1 MKNKI
6 ELKKMCI
13 TSCIVIIIFLI
24 TFSILIYKQYKT
36 YTYNFNQKI
45 AGIIDNVLEKYP
57 DIEKREIVEILNSSD
72 KTNNEIL
79 REYGIELDK
88 DSVILENNTDFQ
100 KFIIIDVSTLIVFI
114 LILSIIVFKYNHSES
129 KKINEITKYIEEI
142 NRGNYKLNIEENTED
157 ELSILKNELYKIT
170 IKLKEVAENSQK
182 DKTTLKDSLSDISH
196 QIKTPITSI
205 LIMLDNILSDENMP
219 EDIKKDFIKDIK
231 REIVNIKFLVES
243 ILKLSKI
250 DSNSIKFIKKEVFI
264 KDIINDFTEKSIKC
278 ITVDFQ
284 RVWQISC
291 TEEMRKLLEKAKVEF
306 EKAGFRSRFWAYR
319 PFRYKCCYADS
330 INHYVVNYDGRIFK
344 CTARDYG
351 EELTLGHLLKS
362 GEIDWNDGILS
373 KMFVKA
379 TFENERCEN
388 CRVLPLCMGP
398 CIQKNYDALINCKQL
413 TCVYDNVEYSLSS
426 FVIEMAKQRN
436 LI

>member
-45 AGIIDNVLEKYP
+45 VGIIDNVLEKYP

-100 KFIIIDVSTLIVFI
+100 KFIIIDISTFILFI
-114 LILSIIVFKYNHSES
+114 LILSIIFFKYNHSES

-170 IKLKEVAENSQK
+170 IMLKEVAENSQK

-231 REIVNIKFLVES
+231 RKIINIKFLVES

-264 KDIINDFTEKSIKC
+264 KDIINEAVKNVSMLSELKNIEIIVSGDDSIKTICDLKWQVEAITNILKNCIEHSYENRKIYIKYNQNNMYTELKIEDNGTGIDAKDLPHIFERFYKGKNSSSDSVGIGLALSKSI
-278 ITVDFQ
+278 IESNNGYIQVD
-284 RVWQISC
+284 S
-291 TEEMRKLLEKAKVEF
+291 KLNKGTTFIIK
-306 EKAGFRSRFWAYR
+306 Y
-319 PFRYKCCYADS
+319 
-330 INHYVVNYDGRIFK
+330 
-344 CTARDYG
+344 
-351 EELTLGHLLKS
+351 LK
-362 GEIDWNDGILS
+362 
-373 KMFVKA
+373 
-379 TFENERCEN
+379 
-388 CRVLPLCMGP
+388 
-398 CIQKNYDALINCKQL
+398 
-413 TCVYDNVEYSLSS
+413 
-426 FVIEMAKQRN
+426 
-436 LI
+436 

>member
-170 IKLKEVAENSQK
+170 IMLKEVAENSQK

-264 KDIINDFTEKSIKC
+264 KDIINEAVKNVSMLSELKNIEIIVLGDDSIKTICDLKWQVEAITNILKNCIEHSYENRKIYINYNQNNMYTELKIEDNGTGIDAKDLPHIFERFYKGKNSSSDSVGIGLALSKSI
-278 ITVDFQ
+278 IESNNGYIQVD
-284 RVWQISC
+284 SELNKG
-291 TEEMRKLLEKAKVEF
+291 T
-306 EKAGFRSRFWAYR
+306 
-319 PFRYKCCYADS
+319 
-330 INHYVVNYDGRIFK
+330 IFIIK
-344 CTARDYG
+344 Y
-351 EELTLGHLLKS
+351 LK
-362 GEIDWNDGILS
+362 
-373 KMFVKA
+373 
-379 TFENERCEN
+379 
-388 CRVLPLCMGP
+388 
-398 CIQKNYDALINCKQL
+398 
-413 TCVYDNVEYSLSS
+413 
-426 FVIEMAKQRN
+426 
-436 LI
+436 

>member
-264 KDIINDFTEKSIKC
+264 KDIINETVKNVSMLSELKNIEIIVLGDDSIKTICDLKWQVEAITNILKNCIEHSYENKKIYINYNQNNMYTELKIEDNGTGIDAKDLPHIFERFYKGKNSSSDSVGIGLALSKSI
-278 ITVDFQ
+278 IESNNGYIQVD
-284 RVWQISC
+284 S
-291 TEEMRKLLEKAKVEF
+291 KLNKGTTFIIK
-306 EKAGFRSRFWAYR
+306 Y
-319 PFRYKCCYADS
+319 
-330 INHYVVNYDGRIFK
+330 
-344 CTARDYG
+344 
-351 EELTLGHLLKS
+351 LK
-362 GEIDWNDGILS
+362 
-373 KMFVKA
+373 
-379 TFENERCEN
+379 
-388 CRVLPLCMGP
+388 
-398 CIQKNYDALINCKQL
+398 
-413 TCVYDNVEYSLSS
+413 
-426 FVIEMAKQRN
+426 
-436 LI
+436 

>member
-6 ELKKMCI
+6 ELKKMCL

-231 REIVNIKFLVES
+231 REIVNIKFLVKS

-264 KDIINDFTEKSIKC
+264 KDIINEAVKNVSMLSELKNIEIIVLGDDSIKTICDLKWQVEAITNILKNCIEHSYENRKIYINYNQNNMYTELKIEDNGTGIDAKDLPHIFERFYKGKNSSSDSVGIGLALSKSI
-278 ITVDFQ
+278 IESNNGYIQVD
-284 RVWQISC
+284 S
-291 TEEMRKLLEKAKVEF
+291 KLNKGTTFIIK
-306 EKAGFRSRFWAYR
+306 Y
-319 PFRYKCCYADS
+319 
-330 INHYVVNYDGRIFK
+330 
-344 CTARDYG
+344 
-351 EELTLGHLLKS
+351 LK
-362 GEIDWNDGILS
+362 
-373 KMFVKA
+373 
-379 TFENERCEN
+379 
-388 CRVLPLCMGP
+388 
-398 CIQKNYDALINCKQL
+398 
-413 TCVYDNVEYSLSS
+413 
-426 FVIEMAKQRN
+426 
-436 LI
+436 

>member
-24 TFSILIYKQYKT
+24 TFSILIYKQYKI

-100 KFIIIDVSTLIVFI
+100 KFIIIDINTLILFI
-114 LILSIIVFKYNHSES
+114 LILSIIFFKYNHSES

-170 IKLKEVAENSQK
+170 IMLKEVAENSQK

-264 KDIINDFTEKSIKC
+264 KDIINEAVKNVSMLSELKNIEIIVSGDDSIKTICDLKWQVEAITNILKNCIEHSYENRKIYINYNQNNMYTELKIEDNGTGIDAKDLPHIFERFYKGKNSSSDSVGIGLALSKSI
-278 ITVDFQ
+278 IESNNGYIQVD
-284 RVWQISC
+284 S
-291 TEEMRKLLEKAKVEF
+291 KLNKGTTFIIK
-306 EKAGFRSRFWAYR
+306 Y
-319 PFRYKCCYADS
+319 
-330 INHYVVNYDGRIFK
+330 
-344 CTARDYG
+344 
-351 EELTLGHLLKS
+351 LK
-362 GEIDWNDGILS
+362 
-373 KMFVKA
+373 
-379 TFENERCEN
+379 
-388 CRVLPLCMGP
+388 
-398 CIQKNYDALINCKQL
+398 
-413 TCVYDNVEYSLSS
+413 
-426 FVIEMAKQRN
+426 
-436 LI
+436 

>member
-45 AGIIDNVLEKYP
+45 AGIIDDVLEKYP

-79 REYGIELDK
+79 REYAIELDK

-100 KFIIIDVSTLIVFI
+100 KFIIIDINTLILFI
-114 LILSIIVFKYNHSES
+114 LILSIIFFEYNHSES

-170 IKLKEVAENSQK
+170 IMLKEVAENSQK

-231 REIVNIKFLVES
+231 REIINIKFLVES

-264 KDIINDFTEKSIKC
+264 KDIINEAVKNVSMLSELKNIEIIVSGDDSIKTICDLKWQVEAITNILKNCIEHSYENRKIYINYNQNNMYTELKIEDNGTGIDAKDLPHIFERFYKGKNSSSDSVGIGLALSKSI
-278 ITVDFQ
+278 IESNNGYIQVD
-284 RVWQISC
+284 S
-291 TEEMRKLLEKAKVEF
+291 KLNKGTTFIIK
-306 EKAGFRSRFWAYR
+306 Y
-319 PFRYKCCYADS
+319 
-330 INHYVVNYDGRIFK
+330 
-344 CTARDYG
+344 
-351 EELTLGHLLKS
+351 LK
-362 GEIDWNDGILS
+362 
-373 KMFVKA
+373 
-379 TFENERCEN
+379 
-388 CRVLPLCMGP
+388 
-398 CIQKNYDALINCKQL
+398 
-413 TCVYDNVEYSLSS
+413 
-426 FVIEMAKQRN
+426 
-436 LI
+436 

>member
-170 IKLKEVAENSQK
+170 IMLKEVAENSQK

-231 REIVNIKFLVES
+231 REIINIKFLVES

-264 KDIINDFTEKSIKC
+264 KDIINEAVKNVSMLSELKNIEIIVLGDDSIKTICDLKWQVEAITNILKNCIEHSYENKKIYINYNQNNMYTELKIEDNGTGIDAKDLPHIFERFYKGKNSSSDSVGIGLALSKSI
-278 ITVDFQ
+278 IESNNGYIQVD
-284 RVWQISC
+284 SELNKG
-291 TEEMRKLLEKAKVEF
+291 T
-306 EKAGFRSRFWAYR
+306 
-319 PFRYKCCYADS
+319 
-330 INHYVVNYDGRIFK
+330 IFIIK
-344 CTARDYG
+344 Y
-351 EELTLGHLLKS
+351 LK
-362 GEIDWNDGILS
+362 
-373 KMFVKA
+373 
-379 TFENERCEN
+379 
-388 CRVLPLCMGP
+388 
-398 CIQKNYDALINCKQL
+398 
-413 TCVYDNVEYSLSS
+413 
-426 FVIEMAKQRN
+426 
-436 LI
+436 

>member
-264 KDIINDFTEKSIKC
+264 KDIINEAVKNVLMLSELKNIEIIVLGDDSIKTICDLKWQVEAITNILKNCIEHSYENRKIYINYNQNNMYTELKIEDNGTGIDAKDLPHIFERFYKGKNSSSDSVGIGLALSKSI
-278 ITVDFQ
+278 IESNNGYIQVD
-284 RVWQISC
+284 S
-291 TEEMRKLLEKAKVEF
+291 KLNKGTTFIIK
-306 EKAGFRSRFWAYR
+306 Y
-319 PFRYKCCYADS
+319 
-330 INHYVVNYDGRIFK
+330 
-344 CTARDYG
+344 
-351 EELTLGHLLKS
+351 LK
-362 GEIDWNDGILS
+362 
-373 KMFVKA
+373 
-379 TFENERCEN
+379 
-388 CRVLPLCMGP
+388 
-398 CIQKNYDALINCKQL
+398 
-413 TCVYDNVEYSLSS
+413 
-426 FVIEMAKQRN
+426 
-436 LI
+436 

>member
-6 ELKKMCI
+6 ELKKMCL

-100 KFIIIDVSTLIVFI
+100 KFIIIDISTFILFI
-114 LILSIIVFKYNHSES
+114 LILSIIFFKYNHSES

-170 IKLKEVAENSQK
+170 IMLKEVAENSQK

-231 REIVNIKFLVES
+231 REIINIKFLVES

-264 KDIINDFTEKSIKC
+264 KDIINEAVKNVSMLSELKNIEIIVSGDDSIKTICDLKWQVEAITNILKNCIEHSYENRKIYINYNQNNMYTELKIEDNGTGIDAKDLPHIFERFYKGKNSSSDSVGIGLALSKSI
-278 ITVDFQ
+278 IESNNGYIQVD
-284 RVWQISC
+284 S
-291 TEEMRKLLEKAKVEF
+291 
-306 EKAGFRSRFWAYR
+306 
-319 PFRYKCCYADS
+319 
-330 INHYVVNYDGRIFK
+330 
-344 CTARDYG
+344 
-351 EELTLGHLLKS
+351 ELNKGTTFIIKYLK
-362 GEIDWNDGILS
+362 
-373 KMFVKA
+373 
-379 TFENERCEN
+379 
-388 CRVLPLCMGP
+388 
-398 CIQKNYDALINCKQL
+398 
-413 TCVYDNVEYSLSS
+413 
-426 FVIEMAKQRN
+426 
-436 LI
+436 

>member
-100 KFIIIDVSTLIVFI
+100 KFIIIDISTLIVFI
-114 LILSIIVFKYNHSES
+114 LILSIIFFKYNHSES

-170 IKLKEVAENSQK
+170 IMLKEVAENSQK

-231 REIVNIKFLVES
+231 REIINIKFLVES

-264 KDIINDFTEKSIKC
+264 KDIINEAVKNVSMLSELKNIEIIVSGDDSIKTICDLKWQVEAITNILKNCIEHSYENRKIYINYNQNNMYTELKIEDNGTGIDAKDLPHIFERFYKGKNSSSDSVGIGLALSKSI
-278 ITVDFQ
+278 IESNNGYIQVD
-284 RVWQISC
+284 S
-291 TEEMRKLLEKAKVEF
+291 KLNKGTTFIIK
-306 EKAGFRSRFWAYR
+306 Y
-319 PFRYKCCYADS
+319 
-330 INHYVVNYDGRIFK
+330 
-344 CTARDYG
+344 
-351 EELTLGHLLKS
+351 LK
-362 GEIDWNDGILS
+362 
-373 KMFVKA
+373 
-379 TFENERCEN
+379 
-388 CRVLPLCMGP
+388 
-398 CIQKNYDALINCKQL
+398 
-413 TCVYDNVEYSLSS
+413 
-426 FVIEMAKQRN
+426 
-436 LI
+436 

>member
-170 IKLKEVAENSQK
+170 IMLKEVAENSQK

-231 REIVNIKFLVES
+231 REIINIKFLVES

-264 KDIINDFTEKSIKC
+264 KDIINEAVKNVSMLSELKNIEIIVSGDDSIKTICDLKWQVEAITNILKNCIEHSYENRKIYINYNQNNMYTELKIEDNGTGIDAKDLPHIFERFYKGKNSSSDSVGIGLALSKSI
-278 ITVDFQ
+278 IESNNGYIQVD
-284 RVWQISC
+284 S
-291 TEEMRKLLEKAKVEF
+291 KLNKGTTFIIK
-306 EKAGFRSRFWAYR
+306 Y
-319 PFRYKCCYADS
+319 
-330 INHYVVNYDGRIFK
+330 
-344 CTARDYG
+344 
-351 EELTLGHLLKS
+351 LK
-362 GEIDWNDGILS
+362 
-373 KMFVKA
+373 
-379 TFENERCEN
+379 
-388 CRVLPLCMGP
+388 
-398 CIQKNYDALINCKQL
+398 
-413 TCVYDNVEYSLSS
+413 
-426 FVIEMAKQRN
+426 
-436 LI
+436 

>member
-13 TSCIVIIIFLI
+13 TSCIVVIIFLI

-231 REIVNIKFLVES
+231 REIMNIKFLVES

-264 KDIINDFTEKSIKC
+264 KDIINEAVKNVSMLSELKNIEIIVSGDDSIKTICDLKWQVEAITNILKNCIEHSYENKKIYINYNQNNMYTELKIEDNGTGIDAKDLPHIFERFYKGKNSSSDSVGIGLALSKSI
-278 ITVDFQ
+278 IESNNGYIQVD
-284 RVWQISC
+284 S
-291 TEEMRKLLEKAKVEF
+291 
-306 EKAGFRSRFWAYR
+306 
-319 PFRYKCCYADS
+319 
-330 INHYVVNYDGRIFK
+330 
-344 CTARDYG
+344 
-351 EELTLGHLLKS
+351 ELNKGTTFIIKYLK
-362 GEIDWNDGILS
+362 
-373 KMFVKA
+373 
-379 TFENERCEN
+379 
-388 CRVLPLCMGP
+388 
-398 CIQKNYDALINCKQL
+398 
-413 TCVYDNVEYSLSS
+413 
-426 FVIEMAKQRN
+426 
-436 LI
+436 

>member
-170 IKLKEVAENSQK
+170 IKLKEVAENMDKVILLPGGAYNFGSETTQSIYEVTNKFVDMLGKRLIVK
-182 DKTTLKDSLSDISH
+182 DAPARQNLWMDC
-196 QIKTPITSI
+196 
-205 LIMLDNILSDENMP
+205 
-219 EDIKKDFIKDIK
+219 
-231 REIVNIKFLVES
+231 
-243 ILKLSKI
+243 SKA
-250 DSNSIKFIKKEVFI
+250 
-264 KDIINDFTEKSIKC
+264 
-278 ITVDFQ
+278 
-284 RVWQISC
+284 
-291 TEEMRKLLEKAKVEF
+291 RKYGVEF
-306 EKAGFRSRFWAYR
+306 S
-319 PFRYKCCYADS
+319 S
-330 INHYVVNYDGRIFK
+330 VIDGLER
-344 CTARDYG
+344 CARDYK
-351 EELTLGHLLKS
+351 L
-362 GEIDWNDGILS
+362 
-373 KMFVKA
+373 
-379 TFENERCEN
+379 
-388 CRVLPLCMGP
+388 
-398 CIQKNYDALINCKQL
+398 
-413 TCVYDNVEYSLSS
+413 
-426 FVIEMAKQRN
+426 
-436 LI
+436 

>member
-100 KFIIIDVSTLIVFI
+100 KFIIIDISTLIVFI

-264 KDIINDFTEKSIKC
+264 KDIINEAVKNVSMLSELKNIEIIVLGDDSIKTICDLKWQVEAITNILKNCIEHSYENKKIYINYNQNNMYTELKIEDNGTGIDAKDLPHIFERFYKGKNSSSDSVGIGLALSKSI
-278 ITVDFQ
+278 IESNNGYIQVD
-284 RVWQISC
+284 S
-291 TEEMRKLLEKAKVEF
+291 KLNKGTTFIIK
-306 EKAGFRSRFWAYR
+306 Y
-319 PFRYKCCYADS
+319 
-330 INHYVVNYDGRIFK
+330 
-344 CTARDYG
+344 
-351 EELTLGHLLKS
+351 LK
-362 GEIDWNDGILS
+362 
-373 KMFVKA
+373 
-379 TFENERCEN
+379 
-388 CRVLPLCMGP
+388 
-398 CIQKNYDALINCKQL
+398 
-413 TCVYDNVEYSLSS
+413 
-426 FVIEMAKQRN
+426 
-436 LI
+436 

>member
-231 REIVNIKFLVES
+231 IEIVNIKFLVES

-264 KDIINDFTEKSIKC
+264 KDIINEAVKNVSMLSELKNIEIIVLGDDSIKTICDLKWQVEAITNILKNCIEHSYENKKIYINYNQNNMYTELKIEDNGTGIDAKDLPHIFERFYKGKNSSSDSVGIGLALSKSI
-278 ITVDFQ
+278 IESNNGYIQVD
-284 RVWQISC
+284 S
-291 TEEMRKLLEKAKVEF
+291 KLNKGTTFIIK
-306 EKAGFRSRFWAYR
+306 Y
-319 PFRYKCCYADS
+319 
-330 INHYVVNYDGRIFK
+330 
-344 CTARDYG
+344 
-351 EELTLGHLLKS
+351 LK
-362 GEIDWNDGILS
+362 
-373 KMFVKA
+373 
-379 TFENERCEN
+379 
-388 CRVLPLCMGP
+388 
-398 CIQKNYDALINCKQL
+398 
-413 TCVYDNVEYSLSS
+413 
-426 FVIEMAKQRN
+426 
-436 LI
+436 

>member
-100 KFIIIDVSTLIVFI
+100 KFIIIDISTLILFI
-114 LILSIIVFKYNHSES
+114 LILSIIFFKYNHSES

-170 IKLKEVAENSQK
+170 IMLKEVAENSQK

-231 REIVNIKFLVES
+231 REIINIKFLVES

-264 KDIINDFTEKSIKC
+264 KDIINEAVKNVSMLSELKNIEIIVLGDDSIKTICDLKWQVEAITNILKNCIEHSYENKKIYINYNQNNMYTELKIEDNGTGIDAKDLPHIFERFYKGKNSSSDSVGIGLALSKSI
-278 ITVDFQ
+278 IESNNGYIQVD
-284 RVWQISC
+284 S
-291 TEEMRKLLEKAKVEF
+291 KLNKGTTFIIK
-306 EKAGFRSRFWAYR
+306 Y
-319 PFRYKCCYADS
+319 
-330 INHYVVNYDGRIFK
+330 
-344 CTARDYG
+344 
-351 EELTLGHLLKS
+351 LK
-362 GEIDWNDGILS
+362 
-373 KMFVKA
+373 
-379 TFENERCEN
+379 
-388 CRVLPLCMGP
+388 
-398 CIQKNYDALINCKQL
+398 
-413 TCVYDNVEYSLSS
+413 
-426 FVIEMAKQRN
+426 
-436 LI
+436 

>member
-231 REIVNIKFLVES
+231 RKIVNIKFLVES

-264 KDIINDFTEKSIKC
+264 KDIINEAVKNVSMLSELKNIEIIVLGDDSIKTICDLKWQVEAITNILKNCIEHSYENRKIYINYNQNNMYTELKIEDNGTGIDAKDLPHIFERFYKGKNSSSDSVGIGLALSKSI
-278 ITVDFQ
+278 IESNNGYIQVD
-284 RVWQISC
+284 S
-291 TEEMRKLLEKAKVEF
+291 KLNKGTTFIIK
-306 EKAGFRSRFWAYR
+306 Y
-319 PFRYKCCYADS
+319 
-330 INHYVVNYDGRIFK
+330 
-344 CTARDYG
+344 
-351 EELTLGHLLKS
+351 LK
-362 GEIDWNDGILS
+362 
-373 KMFVKA
+373 
-379 TFENERCEN
+379 
-388 CRVLPLCMGP
+388 
-398 CIQKNYDALINCKQL
+398 
-413 TCVYDNVEYSLSS
+413 
-426 FVIEMAKQRN
+426 
-436 LI
+436 

>member
-6 ELKKMCI
+6 ELKKMCL

-157 ELSILKNELYKIT
+157 ELSIFKNELYKIT

-264 KDIINDFTEKSIKC
+264 KDIINEAVKNVSMLSELKNIEIIVLGDDSIKTICDLKWQVEAITNILKNCIEHSYENRKIYINYNQNNMYTELKIEDNGTGIDAKDLPHIFERFYKGKNSSSDSVGIGLALSKSI
-278 ITVDFQ
+278 IESNNGYIQVD
-284 RVWQISC
+284 S
-291 TEEMRKLLEKAKVEF
+291 KLNKGTTFIIK
-306 EKAGFRSRFWAYR
+306 Y
-319 PFRYKCCYADS
+319 
-330 INHYVVNYDGRIFK
+330 
-344 CTARDYG
+344 
-351 EELTLGHLLKS
+351 LK
-362 GEIDWNDGILS
+362 
-373 KMFVKA
+373 
-379 TFENERCEN
+379 
-388 CRVLPLCMGP
+388 
-398 CIQKNYDALINCKQL
+398 
-413 TCVYDNVEYSLSS
+413 
-426 FVIEMAKQRN
+426 
-436 LI
+436 

>member
-45 AGIIDNVLEKYP
+45 AGIIDDVLEKYP

-100 KFIIIDVSTLIVFI
+100 KFIIIDISTLILFI
-114 LILSIIVFKYNHSES
+114 LILSIIFFKYNHSES

-170 IKLKEVAENSQK
+170 IMLKEVAENFQK

-231 REIVNIKFLVES
+231 REIINIKFLVES

-264 KDIINDFTEKSIKC
+264 KDIINEAVKNVSMLSELKNIEIIVLGDDSIKTICDLKWQVEAITNILKNCIEHSYENRKIYINYNQNNMYTELKIEDNGTGIDAKDLPHIFERFYKGKNSSSDSVGIGLALSKSI
-278 ITVDFQ
+278 IESNNGYIQVD
-284 RVWQISC
+284 S
-291 TEEMRKLLEKAKVEF
+291 KLNKGTTFIIK
-306 EKAGFRSRFWAYR
+306 Y
-319 PFRYKCCYADS
+319 
-330 INHYVVNYDGRIFK
+330 
-344 CTARDYG
+344 
-351 EELTLGHLLKS
+351 LK
-362 GEIDWNDGILS
+362 
-373 KMFVKA
+373 
-379 TFENERCEN
+379 
-388 CRVLPLCMGP
+388 
-398 CIQKNYDALINCKQL
+398 
-413 TCVYDNVEYSLSS
+413 
-426 FVIEMAKQRN
+426 
-436 LI
+436 

>member
-1 MKNKI
+1 
-6 ELKKMCI
+6 MCI
-13 TSCIVIIIFLI
+13 TSCVVIIIFLI

-79 REYGIELDK
+79 KEYGIELDK

-100 KFIIIDVSTLIVFI
+100 KFIIIDISTLILFI
-114 LILSIIVFKYNHSES
+114 LILSIIFFKYNHSES

-170 IKLKEVAENSQK
+170 IMLKEVAENSQK

-231 REIVNIKFLVES
+231 REIINIKFLVES

-264 KDIINDFTEKSIKC
+264 INEAVKNVSMLSELKNIEIIVSGDDSIKTICDLKWQVEAITNILKNCIEHSYENRKIYINYNQNNMYTELKIEDNGTGIDAKDLPHIFERFYKGKNSSSDSVGIGLALSKSI
-278 ITVDFQ
+278 IESNNGYIQVD
-284 RVWQISC
+284 S
-291 TEEMRKLLEKAKVEF
+291 
-306 EKAGFRSRFWAYR
+306 
-319 PFRYKCCYADS
+319 
-330 INHYVVNYDGRIFK
+330 
-344 CTARDYG
+344 
-351 EELTLGHLLKS
+351 
-362 GEIDWNDGILS
+362 
-373 KMFVKA
+373 
-379 TFENERCEN
+379 
-388 CRVLPLCMGP
+388 
-398 CIQKNYDALINCKQL
+398 
-413 TCVYDNVEYSLSS
+413 
-426 FVIEMAKQRN
+426 
-436 LI
+436 

>member
-13 TSCIVIIIFLI
+13 TSCVVIIIFLI

-170 IKLKEVAENSQK
+170 IMLKEVAENSQK

-250 DSNSIKFIKKEVFI
+250 DSNSIKFIKKEVLI
-264 KDIINDFTEKSIKC
+264 KDIINEAVKNVSMLSKLKNIEIIVSGDDSIKTICDLKWQVEAITNILKNCIEHSYENRKIYINYNQNNMYTELKIEDNGTGIDAKDLPHIFERFYKEKNSSSDSVGIGLALSKSI
-278 ITVDFQ
+278 IESNNGYIQVD
-284 RVWQISC
+284 S
-291 TEEMRKLLEKAKVEF
+291 KLNKGTTFIIK
-306 EKAGFRSRFWAYR
+306 Y
-319 PFRYKCCYADS
+319 
-330 INHYVVNYDGRIFK
+330 
-344 CTARDYG
+344 
-351 EELTLGHLLKS
+351 LK
-362 GEIDWNDGILS
+362 
-373 KMFVKA
+373 
-379 TFENERCEN
+379 
-388 CRVLPLCMGP
+388 
-398 CIQKNYDALINCKQL
+398 
-413 TCVYDNVEYSLSS
+413 
-426 FVIEMAKQRN
+426 
-436 LI
+436 

>member
-13 TSCIVIIIFLI
+13 TSCVVIIIFLI

-79 REYGIELDK
+79 KEYGIELDK

-100 KFIIIDVSTLIVFI
+100 KFIIIDISTLILFI
-114 LILSIIVFKYNHSES
+114 LILSIIFFKYNHSES

-170 IKLKEVAENSQK
+170 IMLKEVAENSQK

-205 LIMLDNILSDENMP
+205 LIMLDNILSDVYMP
-219 EDIKKDFIKDIK
+219 EYIKIDFIKDIK
-231 REIVNIKFLVES
+231 RDIINIKFLVES

-264 KDIINDFTEKSIKC
+264 KDIINEAVKNVSMLSELKNIEIIVSGDDSIKTICDLKWQVEAITNILKNCIEHSYENRKIYINYNQNNMYTELKIEDNGTGIDAKDLPHIFERFYKGKNSSSDSVGIGLALSKSI
-278 ITVDFQ
+278 IESNNGYIQVD
-284 RVWQISC
+284 S
-291 TEEMRKLLEKAKVEF
+291 
-306 EKAGFRSRFWAYR
+306 
-319 PFRYKCCYADS
+319 
-330 INHYVVNYDGRIFK
+330 
-344 CTARDYG
+344 
-351 EELTLGHLLKS
+351 ELNKGTTFIIKYLK
-362 GEIDWNDGILS
+362 
-373 KMFVKA
+373 
-379 TFENERCEN
+379 
-388 CRVLPLCMGP
+388 
-398 CIQKNYDALINCKQL
+398 
-413 TCVYDNVEYSLSS
+413 
-426 FVIEMAKQRN
+426 
-436 LI
+436 

>member
-57 DIEKREIVEILNSSD
+57 DIEKREIVEILNSSY

-100 KFIIIDVSTLIVFI
+100 KFIIIDINTLIVFI
-114 LILSIIVFKYNHSES
+114 LMLSIIFFKYNHSES

-170 IKLKEVAENSQK
+170 IMLKEVAENSQK

-231 REIVNIKFLVES
+231 REIINIKFLVES

-264 KDIINDFTEKSIKC
+264 KDIINEAVKNVSMLSELKNIEIIVSGDDSIKTICDLKWQVEAITNILKNCIEHSYENRKIYINYNQNNMYTELKIEDNGTGIDAKDLPHIFERFYKGKNSSSDSVGIGLALSKSI
-278 ITVDFQ
+278 IESNNGYIQVD
-284 RVWQISC
+284 S
-291 TEEMRKLLEKAKVEF
+291 KLNKGTTFIIK
-306 EKAGFRSRFWAYR
+306 Y
-319 PFRYKCCYADS
+319 
-330 INHYVVNYDGRIFK
+330 
-344 CTARDYG
+344 
-351 EELTLGHLLKS
+351 LK
-362 GEIDWNDGILS
+362 
-373 KMFVKA
+373 
-379 TFENERCEN
+379 
-388 CRVLPLCMGP
+388 
-398 CIQKNYDALINCKQL
+398 
-413 TCVYDNVEYSLSS
+413 
-426 FVIEMAKQRN
+426 
-436 LI
+436 

>member
-45 AGIIDNVLEKYP
+45 VGIIDNVLEKYP

-264 KDIINDFTEKSIKC
+264 KDIINEAVKNVSMLSELKNIEIIVSGDDSIKTICDLKWQVEAITNILKNCIEHSYENRKIYINYNQNNMYTELKIEDNGTGIDAKDLPHIFERFYKGKNSSSDSVGIGLALSKSI
-278 ITVDFQ
+278 IESNNGYIQVD
-284 RVWQISC
+284 S
-291 TEEMRKLLEKAKVEF
+291 KLNKGTTFIIK
-306 EKAGFRSRFWAYR
+306 Y
-319 PFRYKCCYADS
+319 
-330 INHYVVNYDGRIFK
+330 
-344 CTARDYG
+344 
-351 EELTLGHLLKS
+351 LK
-362 GEIDWNDGILS
+362 
-373 KMFVKA
+373 
-379 TFENERCEN
+379 
-388 CRVLPLCMGP
+388 
-398 CIQKNYDALINCKQL
+398 
-413 TCVYDNVEYSLSS
+413 
-426 FVIEMAKQRN
+426 
-436 LI
+436 

>member
-57 DIEKREIVEILNSSD
+57 DIEKREIVEILNSSN

-231 REIVNIKFLVES
+231 REIINIKFLVES

-264 KDIINDFTEKSIKC
+264 KDIINEAVKNVSMLSELKNIEIIVSGDDSIKTICDLKWQVEAITNILKNCIEHSYENKKIYINYNQNNMYTELKIEDNGTGIDAKDLPHIFERFYKGKNSSSDSVGIGLALSKSI
-278 ITVDFQ
+278 IESNNGYIQVD
-284 RVWQISC
+284 S
-291 TEEMRKLLEKAKVEF
+291 
-306 EKAGFRSRFWAYR
+306 
-319 PFRYKCCYADS
+319 
-330 INHYVVNYDGRIFK
+330 
-344 CTARDYG
+344 
-351 EELTLGHLLKS
+351 ELNKGTTFIIKYLK
-362 GEIDWNDGILS
+362 
-373 KMFVKA
+373 
-379 TFENERCEN
+379 
-388 CRVLPLCMGP
+388 
-398 CIQKNYDALINCKQL
+398 
-413 TCVYDNVEYSLSS
+413 
-426 FVIEMAKQRN
+426 
-436 LI
+436 

>member
-45 AGIIDNVLEKYP
+45 VGIIDNVLEKYP

-100 KFIIIDVSTLIVFI
+100 KFIIIDINTLIVFI

-170 IKLKEVAENSQK
+170 IMLKEVAENSQK

-231 REIVNIKFLVES
+231 REIINIKFLVES

-264 KDIINDFTEKSIKC
+264 KDIINEAVKNVSMLSELKNIEIIVSGDDSIKTICDLKWQVEAITNILKNCIEHSYENRKIYINYNQNNMYTELKIEDNGTGIDAKDLPHIFERFYKGKNSSSDSVGIGLALSKSI
-278 ITVDFQ
+278 IEGNNGYIQVD
-284 RVWQISC
+284 S
-291 TEEMRKLLEKAKVEF
+291 KLNKGTTFIIK
-306 EKAGFRSRFWAYR
+306 Y
-319 PFRYKCCYADS
+319 
-330 INHYVVNYDGRIFK
+330 
-344 CTARDYG
+344 
-351 EELTLGHLLKS
+351 LK
-362 GEIDWNDGILS
+362 
-373 KMFVKA
+373 
-379 TFENERCEN
+379 
-388 CRVLPLCMGP
+388 
-398 CIQKNYDALINCKQL
+398 
-413 TCVYDNVEYSLSS
+413 
-426 FVIEMAKQRN
+426 
-436 LI
+436 

>member
-13 TSCIVIIIFLI
+13 TSCVVIIIFLI

-170 IKLKEVAENSQK
+170 IMLKEVAENSQK

-250 DSNSIKFIKKEVFI
+250 DSNSIKFIKKEVLI
-264 KDIINDFTEKSIKC
+264 KDIINEAVKNVSMLSELKNIKIIVSGDDSIKTICDLKWQVEAITNILKNCIEHSYENKKIYINYNQNNMYTELKIEDNGTGIDAKDLPHIFERFYKGKNSSSDSVGIGLALSKSI
-278 ITVDFQ
+278 IESNNGYIQVD
-284 RVWQISC
+284 SELNKG
-291 TEEMRKLLEKAKVEF
+291 T
-306 EKAGFRSRFWAYR
+306 
-319 PFRYKCCYADS
+319 
-330 INHYVVNYDGRIFK
+330 IFIIK
-344 CTARDYG
+344 Y
-351 EELTLGHLLKS
+351 LK
-362 GEIDWNDGILS
+362 
-373 KMFVKA
+373 
-379 TFENERCEN
+379 
-388 CRVLPLCMGP
+388 
-398 CIQKNYDALINCKQL
+398 
-413 TCVYDNVEYSLSS
+413 
-426 FVIEMAKQRN
+426 
-436 LI
+436 

>member
-170 IKLKEVAENSQK
+170 IMLKEVAENSQK

-219 EDIKKDFIKDIK
+219 EDIKKDCIKDIK

-264 KDIINDFTEKSIKC
+264 KDIINEAVKNVSMLSELKNIKIIVSGDDSIKTICDLKWQVEAITNILKNCIEHSYENKKIYINYNQNNMYTELKIEDNGTGIDAKDLPHIFERFYKGKNSSSDSVGIGLALSKSI
-278 ITVDFQ
+278 IESNNGYIQVD
-284 RVWQISC
+284 S
-291 TEEMRKLLEKAKVEF
+291 KLNKGTTFIIK
-306 EKAGFRSRFWAYR
+306 Y
-319 PFRYKCCYADS
+319 
-330 INHYVVNYDGRIFK
+330 
-344 CTARDYG
+344 
-351 EELTLGHLLKS
+351 LK
-362 GEIDWNDGILS
+362 
-373 KMFVKA
+373 
-379 TFENERCEN
+379 
-388 CRVLPLCMGP
+388 
-398 CIQKNYDALINCKQL
+398 
-413 TCVYDNVEYSLSS
+413 
-426 FVIEMAKQRN
+426 
-436 LI
+436 

>member
-100 KFIIIDVSTLIVFI
+100 KFIIIDISTLIVFI
-114 LILSIIVFKYNHSES
+114 LILSIIFFKYNHSES

-170 IKLKEVAENSQK
+170 IMLKEVAENSQK

-219 EDIKKDFIKDIK
+219 EDIKKNFIKDIK
-231 REIVNIKFLVES
+231 REIINIKFLVES

-264 KDIINDFTEKSIKC
+264 KDIINEAVKNVSMLSELKNIEIIVSGDDSIKTICDLKWQVEAITNILKNCIEHSYENRKIYINYNQNNMYTELKIEDNGTGIDAKDLPHIFERFYKGKNSSSDSVGIGLALSKSI
-278 ITVDFQ
+278 IESNNGYIQVD
-284 RVWQISC
+284 SELNKG
-291 TEEMRKLLEKAKVEF
+291 T
-306 EKAGFRSRFWAYR
+306 
-319 PFRYKCCYADS
+319 
-330 INHYVVNYDGRIFK
+330 IFIIK
-344 CTARDYG
+344 Y
-351 EELTLGHLLKS
+351 LK
-362 GEIDWNDGILS
+362 
-373 KMFVKA
+373 
-379 TFENERCEN
+379 
-388 CRVLPLCMGP
+388 
-398 CIQKNYDALINCKQL
+398 
-413 TCVYDNVEYSLSS
+413 
-426 FVIEMAKQRN
+426 
-436 LI
+436 

>member
-13 TSCIVIIIFLI
+13 TSCIVVIIFLI
-24 TFSILIYKQYKT
+24 IFSILIYKQYKT

-72 KTNNEIL
+72 GTNNEIL
-79 REYGIELDK
+79 MEYGIELDK
-88 DSVILENNTDFQ
+88 DSVILENYTDFQ
-100 KFIIIDVSTLIVFI
+100 KFIIIDINTLIVFI
-114 LILSIIVFKYNHSES
+114 LILSIIFFKYNQSES

-142 NRGNYKLNIEENTED
+142 NRGNYRLNIEENTED

-170 IKLKEVAENSQK
+170 VMLKEVAENSQK

-264 KDIINDFTEKSIKC
+264 KDIINEAVKNVLMLSELKNIEIIVSGDDSIKTICDLKWQVEAITNILKNCIEHSYENKKIYINYNQNNMYTELKIEDNGTGIDAKDLPHIFERFYKGKNSSSDSVGIGLALSKSI
-278 ITVDFQ
+278 IESNNGYIQVD
-284 RVWQISC
+284 S
-291 TEEMRKLLEKAKVEF
+291 
-306 EKAGFRSRFWAYR
+306 
-319 PFRYKCCYADS
+319 
-330 INHYVVNYDGRIFK
+330 
-344 CTARDYG
+344 
-351 EELTLGHLLKS
+351 ELNKGTTFIIKYLK
-362 GEIDWNDGILS
+362 
-373 KMFVKA
+373 
-379 TFENERCEN
+379 
-388 CRVLPLCMGP
+388 
-398 CIQKNYDALINCKQL
+398 
-413 TCVYDNVEYSLSS
+413 
-426 FVIEMAKQRN
+426 
-436 LI
+436 

>member
-196 QIKTPITSI
+196 QIKTPNTTI

-264 KDIINDFTEKSIKC
+264 KDIINEAVKNVSMLSELKNIKIIVSGDDSIKTICDLKWQVEAITNILKNCIEHSYENKKIYINYNQNNMYTELKIEDNGTGIDAKDLQHIFERFYKGKNSSSDSIGIGLALSKSI
-278 ITVDFQ
+278 IESNNGYIQVD
-284 RVWQISC
+284 S
-291 TEEMRKLLEKAKVEF
+291 KLNKGTTFIIK
-306 EKAGFRSRFWAYR
+306 Y
-319 PFRYKCCYADS
+319 
-330 INHYVVNYDGRIFK
+330 
-344 CTARDYG
+344 
-351 EELTLGHLLKS
+351 LK
-362 GEIDWNDGILS
+362 
-373 KMFVKA
+373 
-379 TFENERCEN
+379 
-388 CRVLPLCMGP
+388 
-398 CIQKNYDALINCKQL
+398 
-413 TCVYDNVEYSLSS
+413 
-426 FVIEMAKQRN
+426 
-436 LI
+436 

>member
-100 KFIIIDVSTLIVFI
+100 KFIIIDINTLIVFI

-170 IKLKEVAENSQK
+170 IMLKEIAENSQK

-231 REIVNIKFLVES
+231 REIINIKFLVES

-264 KDIINDFTEKSIKC
+264 KDIINEAVKNVSMLSELKNIEIIVSGDDSIKTICDLKWQVEAITNILKNCIEHSYENRKIYINYNQNNMYTELKIEDNGTGIDAKDLPHIFERFYKGKNSSSDSVGIGLALSKSI
-278 ITVDFQ
+278 IESNNGYIQVD
-284 RVWQISC
+284 S
-291 TEEMRKLLEKAKVEF
+291 KLNKGTTFIIK
-306 EKAGFRSRFWAYR
+306 Y
-319 PFRYKCCYADS
+319 
-330 INHYVVNYDGRIFK
+330 
-344 CTARDYG
+344 
-351 EELTLGHLLKS
+351 LK
-362 GEIDWNDGILS
+362 
-373 KMFVKA
+373 
-379 TFENERCEN
+379 
-388 CRVLPLCMGP
+388 
-398 CIQKNYDALINCKQL
+398 
-413 TCVYDNVEYSLSS
+413 
-426 FVIEMAKQRN
+426 
-436 LI
+436 

>member
-13 TSCIVIIIFLI
+13 TSCIVIIIFII

-231 REIVNIKFLVES
+231 REIINIKFLVES

-264 KDIINDFTEKSIKC
+264 KDIINEAVKNVSMLSELKNIEIIVSGDDSIKTICDLKWQVEAITNILKNCIEHSYENRKIYINYNQNNMYTELKIEDNGTGIDAKDLPHIFERFYKGKNSSSDSVGIGLALSKSI
-278 ITVDFQ
+278 IESNNGYIQVD
-284 RVWQISC
+284 S
-291 TEEMRKLLEKAKVEF
+291 KLNKGTTFIIK
-306 EKAGFRSRFWAYR
+306 Y
-319 PFRYKCCYADS
+319 
-330 INHYVVNYDGRIFK
+330 
-344 CTARDYG
+344 
-351 EELTLGHLLKS
+351 LK
-362 GEIDWNDGILS
+362 
-373 KMFVKA
+373 
-379 TFENERCEN
+379 
-388 CRVLPLCMGP
+388 
-398 CIQKNYDALINCKQL
+398 
-413 TCVYDNVEYSLSS
+413 
-426 FVIEMAKQRN
+426 
-436 LI
+436 

>member
-13 TSCIVIIIFLI
+13 TSCIVVIIFLI
-24 TFSILIYKQYKT
+24 IFSILIYKQYKT
-36 YTYNFNQKI
+36 YTYNYNQKI

-170 IKLKEVAENSQK
+170 IMLKEVAENSQK

-231 REIVNIKFLVES
+231 REIINIKFLVES

-250 DSNSIKFIKKEVFI
+250 DSNSIKFIKKEVSI
-264 KDIINDFTEKSIKC
+264 KDIINESVKNVSMLSELKNIEIIVSGDDSIKTICDLKWQVEAITNILKNCIEHSYENKKIYINYNQNNMYTELKIEDNGTGIDAKDLPHIFERFYKGKNSSSDSVGIGLALSKSI
-278 ITVDFQ
+278 IESNNGYIQVD
-284 RVWQISC
+284 S
-291 TEEMRKLLEKAKVEF
+291 
-306 EKAGFRSRFWAYR
+306 
-319 PFRYKCCYADS
+319 
-330 INHYVVNYDGRIFK
+330 
-344 CTARDYG
+344 
-351 EELTLGHLLKS
+351 ELNKGTTFIIKYLK
-362 GEIDWNDGILS
+362 
-373 KMFVKA
+373 
-379 TFENERCEN
+379 
-388 CRVLPLCMGP
+388 
-398 CIQKNYDALINCKQL
+398 
-413 TCVYDNVEYSLSS
+413 
-426 FVIEMAKQRN
+426 
-436 LI
+436 